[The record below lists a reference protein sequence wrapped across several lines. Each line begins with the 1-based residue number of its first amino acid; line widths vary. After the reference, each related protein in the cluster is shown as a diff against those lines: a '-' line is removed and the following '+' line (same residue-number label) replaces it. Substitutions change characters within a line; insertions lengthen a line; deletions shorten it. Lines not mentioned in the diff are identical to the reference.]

1 MLKPYRLN
9 QLKFFILIAPNYIF
23 NSCVC
28 SCSGFFI
35 SGFCLIN
42 LLSCAWTRSLN
53 DLLLLLVGCLFS
65 EVVSCFVSAL
75 RLLLS
80 FCSSC
85 KPSFWVNSSV
95 ISIAF
100 LLTIESHLMHYE
112 LLLFGNILKSYSL
125 TTYVSQNHHAGF
137 SFDVA
142 VVFSSF
148 SIRFLVNLWLVCF
161 VCGLRFLSTR
171 FLIMHH

>member
-75 RLLLS
+75 RLSLS

-85 KPSFWVNSSV
+85 KTSFWVNSSV

-112 LLLFGNILKSYSL
+112 LLLFGNILIPYSL
-125 TTYVSQNHHAGF
+125 TTCAIRSHHGDCVFGVHA
-137 SFDVA
+137 
-142 VVFSSF
+142 VFSSF
-148 SIRFLVNLWLVCF
+148 PIRFLVNLWLVCF
-161 VCGLRFLSTR
+161 VCGLRFLNTR
-171 FLIMHH
+171 FLIMRH

>member
-75 RLLLS
+75 RLSLS

-85 KPSFWVNSSV
+85 KTSFWVNSSV

-112 LLLFGNILKSYSL
+112 LLLFGNILIPYSL
-125 TTYVSQNHHAGF
+125 TTCAIRSHHGDCVFGVHA
-137 SFDVA
+137 
-142 VVFSSF
+142 VFSSF
-148 SIRFLVNLWLVCF
+148 PIRFLAILWLVCF
-161 VCGLRFLSTR
+161 ACGLRFLNTR
-171 FLIMHH
+171 FLIMRH

>member
-125 TTYVSQNHHAGF
+125 TTCAIRSHHGDCAFG
-137 SFDVA
+137 VHA
-142 VVFSSF
+142 VFSSF

-171 FLIMHH
+171 FLIMRH